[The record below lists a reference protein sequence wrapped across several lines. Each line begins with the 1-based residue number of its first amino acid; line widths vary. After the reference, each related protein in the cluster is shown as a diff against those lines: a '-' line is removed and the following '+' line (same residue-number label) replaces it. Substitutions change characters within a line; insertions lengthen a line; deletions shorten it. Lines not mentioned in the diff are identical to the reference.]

1 MYKLFCRTFQKG
13 FWVGSGVLPWRRPIR
28 LSSYDGL
35 TNVLHEKGCTSLL
48 VVTDKGLVQAGMHRK
63 LLDKLRSERVKVTVF
78 DKTTQNP
85 TIDNIEEALSLYESE
100 KCSAIIALG
109 GGSAMDCAKG
119 VGARVA
125 RPKKKIQQ
133 MRGLFKVLLP
143 MPLFFAIPTT
153 AGSGSE
159 TTVAAVITD
168 SRTKEKYAINDT
180 ALIPHYVL
188 FLPELTVGLPPFFT
202 ATTGM
207 DALCHAVE
215 AYIGNSNTKQTKV
228 DAIRAVQLIFES
240 LLDAYKNGKNI
251 KARANMQTAAFLAG
265 AAFTRAYVGNIHA
278 ISHALSG
285 QYGTPHGFA
294 NAVIMP
300 YVLEVYGESAH
311 KPLWELAYAVGL
323 ADDTTPTNEGA
334 KRFIAAIWEMNA
346 KMGIPKKIEG
356 IKRADIPILAK
367 RALKEANPLYPVP
380 VIFSQADMMVVMLK
394 VMDTGRETV
403 PNGGKKK

>member
-1 MYKLFCRTFQKG
+1 MYKLFCRAFQKG
-13 FWVGSGVLPWRRPIR
+13 FWIGSRVLPWSQPTR
-28 LSSYDGL
+28 LSSYDG
-35 TNVLHEKGCTSLL
+35 VISILHKKGCTSLL
-48 VVTDKGLVQAGMHRK
+48 VVTDKGIVHAGMHK
-63 LLDKLRSERVKVTVF
+63 ELLDKLRSARVKVTIF
-78 DKTTQNP
+78 DKTIQNP
-85 TIDNIEEALSLYESE
+85 TIDNIEEALSLYEHG

-109 GGSAMDCAKG
+109 GGSAIDCAKG

-133 MRGLFKVLLP
+133 MQGLFKVILP

-168 SRTKEKYAINDT
+168 SRSKEKYAINDT
-180 ALIPHYVL
+180 TLIPHYVL

-202 ATTGM
+202 STTGM

-215 AYIGNSNTKQTKV
+215 AYIGNSNIKQTKIN
-228 DAIRAVQLIFES
+228 AIRAIQLIFKS
-240 LLDAYKNGKNI
+240 LLDAYENGKNI
-251 KARANMQTAAFLAG
+251 EARTNMQTAAFLAG

-285 QYGTPHGFA
+285 QYGTPHGLA

-300 YVLEVYGESAH
+300 YVLEIYGESAH
-311 KPLWELAYAVGL
+311 KPLWEIAHAVGL

-334 KRFIAAIWEMNA
+334 KKFIATIWEMNA
-346 KMGIPKKIEG
+346 KMDIPKKIEG
-356 IKRADIPILAK
+356 IKKADIPILAT

-380 VIFSQADMMVVMLK
+380 VIFNQADMMVVMLK
-394 VMDTGRETV
+394 VMD
-403 PNGGKKK
+403 GGKNK